1 MWVRGPRLKNPSA
14 IPDKSET
21 NDIETKHKQRH
32 TDTNKRSYKQCI
44 ASTQIHRLIMTSSKL
59 HCESS
64 DEATILK
71 DIFIEKAVTLPTNI
85 RPCHL
90 LLRLMCHLR
99 RPSKL
104 SVDTTERT
112 WNYENQELDS
122 DEMPV
127 CSAKVGTL

>member
-1 MWVRGPRLKNPSA
+1 
-14 IPDKSET
+14 
-21 NDIETKHKQRH
+21 
-32 TDTNKRSYKQCI
+32 
-44 ASTQIHRLIMTSSKL
+44 MTSSKL
-59 HCESS
+59 HCERSY
-64 DEATILK
+64 EATIDIK

-90 LLRLMCHLR
+90 WLRLMCHLR

-127 CSAKVGTL
+127 CSAKVGTV